1 MSLIIITDIHTCE
14 IKNVLKLNLK
24 NGKQIKKFEAE
35 IPYILKNAQP
45 GLEKRGSYKKKRLR
59 VYYDANV
66 DFKVTMVLRGA
77 IDAYTSL

>member
-1 MSLIIITDIHTCE
+1 MILNICQTLFLFDNSLSFIIITDIHTCE

-45 GLEKRGSYKKKRLR
+45 GLEKRGSYKKKR
-59 VYYDANV
+59 
-66 DFKVTMVLRGA
+66 
-77 IDAYTSL
+77 